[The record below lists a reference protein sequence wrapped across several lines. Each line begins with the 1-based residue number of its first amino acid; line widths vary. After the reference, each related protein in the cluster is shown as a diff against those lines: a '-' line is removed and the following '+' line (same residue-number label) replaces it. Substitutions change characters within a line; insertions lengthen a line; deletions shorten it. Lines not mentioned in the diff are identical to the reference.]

1 MKQKLISLLALMMV
15 TLFAGSVFA
24 AQQVEVKVTSE
35 PIAEAATCE
44 KAGGYTMEFDSGTV
58 ISDGDQIT
66 VDLPLNVTLCNDI
79 DIMIPYSAVD
89 NNGDGDGIDN
99 SAETVIRSLAAYAT
113 EDSSSS
119 DNMDTL
125 GDVEF
130 YIHGD
135 AGTQRVT
142 IDVTAATDLTVG
154 SDTGDKF
161 TIKFFDQNIDGVFVA
176 ADGDGVYDDAA
187 AIADNTRCINISA
200 YSNETVSDSLDSAGD
215 IYTFIP
221 SNPQVA
227 HVISATGYS
236 LYTCD
241 KTTLNRIT
249 LGTKTSTQEADT
261 ETCDYF
267 DFESATGYC
276 SGSNTDNKLIIAAT
290 ADMQVTD
297 YKIELEI
304 MTDGVYWVQD
314 DVVAVSYASTALACA
329 DNINDGYDDEI
340 TGDGAASDE
349 ITYVDADGDPATP
362 LTTDEASDQCDV
374 DAANQAVKLTTPA
387 MAPVGAN
394 ARALL
399 INVPAMTYDL
409 DQVNAGDEVEI
420 KVTLT
425 KVPCGDVI
433 SDTFSVGTFG
443 CVVDGVSYDM
453 SFPYFTEVTGD
464 SFWDGFAIVNKSATD
479 GTAEL
484 TIYEADGDVF
494 TASLDVAAHSMAV
507 HNTADLLAIA
517 TQTVGSGTLGDARFY
532 MEVSADF
539 NLDGFAM
546 MANPATG
553 ESMGYLP
560 RLGH

>member
-1 MKQKLISLLALMMV
+1 MKRKLIGLLALISV

-44 KAGGYTMEFDSGTV
+44 KAGGYTMEFDAGTV
-58 ISDGDQIT
+58 IADGDQFTI
-66 VDLPLNVTLCNDI
+66 DLPLNVTLCNDI
-79 DIMIPYSAVD
+79 DIMIPWATD
-89 NNGDGDGIDN
+89 D
-99 SAETVIRSLAAYAT
+99 ATAAAYAT
-113 EDSSSS
+113 EDASST
-119 DNMDTL
+119 DL
-125 GDVEF
+125 VAAAGDVEF
-130 YIHGD
+130 YISGD

-142 IDVTAATDLTVG
+142 INVSADTDLTVG
-154 SDTGDKF
+154 TDTGDKF
-161 TIKFFDQNIDGVFVA
+161 TIKFFDQNIDGVFIDATDDDTVNY
-176 ADGDGVYDDAA
+176 VDAA
-187 AIADNTRCINISA
+187 TVADNTRCINISA
-200 YSNETVSDSLDSAGD
+200 YSNETVSDSLDSAAD
-215 IYTFIP
+215 KYTFIP

-241 KTTLNRIT
+241 KTALDRIV

-267 DFESATGYC
+267 DFESGDGYC
-276 SGSNTDNKLIIAAT
+276 SSSDQGNRLIIKST

-297 YKIELEI
+297 YIVSLEI
-304 MTDGVYWVQD
+304 MTDGVYFTND
-314 DVVAVSYASTALACA
+314 GLTATSYATPVDACTGATSGYRTTA
-329 DNINDGYDDEI
+329 
-340 TGDGAASDE
+340 TVTAAQM
-349 ITYVDADGDPATP
+349 TYVDADGDAATP
-362 LTTDEASDQCDV
+362 LSPAAAMDECDV
-374 DAANQAVKLTTPA
+374 TGAERAVKLTTEP
-387 MAPVGAN
+387 MTPVGAN

-399 INVPAMTYDL
+399 IDVPALTYDL
-409 DQVNAGDEVEI
+409 DEVNAGDEVEI
-420 KVTLT
+420 KVTVS
-425 KVPCGDVI
+425 KAPCGDII

-443 CVVDGVSYDM
+443 CVAKGVFYDM
-453 SFPYFTEVTGD
+453 SFPYFTQVTGD
-464 SFWDGFAIVNKSATD
+464 SFWDGFAIVNKSGTD
-479 GTAEL
+479 GTADL

-494 TASLDVAAHSMAV
+494 TASLDVASHSMAV

-560 RLGH
+560 RLDDTLK